1 MKTRPL
7 CFFAQKAADL
17 MKNNPQRLYYID
29 WLRVLAMLS
38 IFFFHADRFFDY
50 YDWHVKNGELNII
63 SSIHISFF
71 SQWMMPLFFFLSG
84 AAVFY
89 SLKLRSSYT
98 FLWDRVKRILIPLTI
113 VGYFITS
120 PPQMYFERLTH
131 NRFEGSFWDFIPAY
145 FQGVDMFGGN
155 FPWHGF
161 HLWYLVYLFI
171 FSVILLPLFK
181 PRKNQKPSI
190 LSSLSNW
197 FEGPWRLM
205 LLVIPLIIVNIFID
219 YNDLGFMRG
228 TGGWDL
234 FSYLFILVYGYL
246 FFCNEKILETI
257 KRIQSIS
264 LILAIILSLAGL
276 VVGFGIKP
284 EISENTPILYLV
296 VTFIRCFR
304 VLLWIIAIIGL
315 GGKYLNFNNRFL
327 GYANEAVLP
336 FYILH
341 QFVLLLIGYW
351 VVQWQINALVKYI
364 VIATLSFI
372 AIMGLYDIIIK
383 RFQVTRFLF
392 GLKLKG
398 KDDQNR

>member
-1 MKTRPL
+1 
-7 CFFAQKAADL
+7 
-17 MKNNPQRLYYID
+17 
-29 WLRVLAMLS
+29 MLS
-38 IFFFHADRFFDY
+38 IFFFHANRFFNYD
-50 YDWHVKNGELNII
+50 DWHVKNGEHNII

-71 SQWMMPLFFFLSG
+71 SQWMMPLFFILSG

-89 SLKLRSSYT
+89 SLKSRSGSA
-98 FLWDRVKRILIPLTI
+98 FLWERVKRILIPLAF

-131 NRFEGSFWDFIPAY
+131 NRFEGSFLDFIPAY

-155 FPWHGF
+155 FPWHAF
-161 HLWYLVYLFI
+161 HLWYLVYLFV
-171 FSVILLPLFK
+171 FSVILLPFFI
-181 PRKNQKPSI
+181 PRKNQRTSI

-197 FEGPWRLM
+197 FEAPYRL
-205 LLVIPLIIVNIFID
+205 LLLAVPLIIINIFID
-219 YNDLGFMRG
+219 TNDLGFMRG

-257 KRIQSIS
+257 KRIRSVS
-264 LILAIILSLAGL
+264 LMLAIILSLTGL

-284 EISENTPILYLV
+284 EISENTPILYLFL
-296 VTFIRCFR
+296 TFVRCFR
-304 VLLWIIAIIGL
+304 VLLWIIAIIGF
-315 GGKYLNFNNRFL
+315 GEKYLNFNNRFL
-327 GYANEAVLP
+327 RYASEAVLP

-351 VVQWQINALVKYI
+351 VVQWQINALVKYVAIACLSLI
-364 VIATLSFI
+364 V
-372 AIMGLYDIIIK
+372 IMGLYVIIIK

-392 GLKLKG
+392 GLKLI
-398 KDDQNR
+398 RTTL

>member
-1 MKTRPL
+1 MQL
-7 CFFAQKAADL
+7 NL
-17 MKNNPQRLYYID
+17 MKSNPERLYYID

-50 YDWHVKNGELNII
+50 YDWHVKNGEHNII

-71 SQWMMPLFFFLSG
+71 SQWMMPLFFILSG

-89 SLKLRSSYT
+89 SLKSRSSST
-98 FLWDRVKRILIPLTI
+98 FLWERVKRILIPLTI
-113 VGYFITS
+113 VGYLITS

-161 HLWYLVYLFI
+161 HLWYLVYLFL
-171 FSVILLPLFK
+171 FSIILLPLFK
-181 PRKNQKPSI
+181 IRKNQKLSL
-190 LSSLSNW
+190 LSSLSYW
-197 FEGPWRLM
+197 LEGPWCLM
-205 LLVIPLIIVNIFID
+205 SLVVPLIIINIFID
-219 YNDLGFMRG
+219 YNGLGFMRG

-257 KRIQSIS
+257 KRIRSIS
-264 LILAIILSLAGL
+264 LILAIILSLTGL
-276 VVGFGIKP
+276 VTEFGIKP
-284 EISENTPILYLV
+284 EISENTLILYLIL
-296 VTFIRCFR
+296 TFIRCFR
-304 VLLWIIAIIGL
+304 VLLWIVAIIGF
-315 GGKYLNFNNRFL
+315 GEKYLNFNNQFL

-351 VVQWQINALVKYI
+351 VVQWQINSLAKYI
-364 VIATLSFI
+364 VIANLSFI
-372 AIMGLYDIIIK
+372 VIMGLYEIFIK
-383 RFQVTRFLF
+383 RFQVARFLF
-392 GLKLKG
+392 GLKLK
-398 KDDQNR
+398 

>member
-1 MKTRPL
+1 MQL
-7 CFFAQKAADL
+7 NL

-38 IFFFHADRFFDY
+38 LFFFHADRFFDY
-50 YDWHVKNGELNII
+50 YDWHVKNGEHNII

-71 SQWMMPLFFFLSG
+71 SQWMMPLFFILSG

-89 SLKLRSSYT
+89 SLRFRSSST
-98 FLWDRVKRILIPLTI
+98 FLWERVKRILIPLTI

-161 HLWYLVYLFI
+161 HLWYLVYLFV
-171 FSVILLPLFK
+171 FSIILFPLFK
-181 PRKNQKPSI
+181 LRKNQKPSI
-190 LSSLSNW
+190 LSSLSYW

-205 LLVIPLIIVNIFID
+205 SLVVPLIIINIFID
-219 YNDLGFMRG
+219 YNGLGFMRG

-234 FSYLFILVYGYL
+234 FSYLFIMVYGYL

-257 KRIQSIS
+257 KKIRSIS
-264 LILAIILSLAGL
+264 LILAIILSLTGL
-276 VVGFGIKP
+276 VIEFGIKV
-284 EISENTPILYLV
+284 EISENTPIIVLIL
-296 VTFIRCFR
+296 TFIRCFR
-304 VLLWIIAIIGL
+304 LLLWIIAIIGF
-315 GGKYLNFNNRFL
+315 GEKYLNFNNRFL

-364 VIATLSFI
+364 VIASLSFI

-392 GLKLKG
+392 GMKLIRTTG
-398 KDDQNR
+398 F

>member
-1 MKTRPL
+1 
-7 CFFAQKAADL
+7 
-17 MKNNPQRLYYID
+17 
-29 WLRVLAMLS
+29 MLS
-38 IFFFHADRFFDY
+38 VFFFHADRFFDY
-50 YDWHVKNGELNII
+50 YDWHVKNGALNII
-63 SSIHISFF
+63 STIHIAFF
-71 SQWMMPLFFFLSG
+71 AQWMMPLFFILSG

-89 SLKLRSSYT
+89 SLKSRSSST
-98 FLWDRVKRILIPLTI
+98 FLWERVKRILIPLAI

-161 HLWYLVYLFI
+161 HLWYLVFLFV
-171 FSVILLPLFK
+171 FSLILLPLIE

-197 FEGPWRLM
+197 FEGPWRL
-205 LLVIPLIIVNIFID
+205 LSLVIPLIIINIFID
-219 YNDLGFMRG
+219 YFGLGFMRAS
-228 TGGWDL
+228 GGWD
-234 FSYLFILVYGYL
+234 FYSYLFIFVYGYL

-257 KRIQSIS
+257 KRIRSIS
-264 LILAIILSLAGL
+264 LILAIILSLTGL
-276 VVGFGIKP
+276 VIGFGIKP
-284 EISENTPILYLV
+284 EISENTPILYLI

-304 VLLWIIAIIGL
+304 VLLWIIAIIGF
-315 GGKYLNFNNRFL
+315 GEKYLNFNNRFL

-341 QFVLLLIGYW
+341 HVVLLLIGYW
-351 VVQWQINALVKYI
+351 VIQWQINALVKYI
-364 VIATLSFI
+364 VIASLSFI

-392 GLKLKG
+392 GLKQIRTNG
-398 KDDQNR
+398 F

>member
-1 MKTRPL
+1 
-7 CFFAQKAADL
+7 
-17 MKNNPQRLYYID
+17 MKNNPERLYYID

-50 YDWHVKNGELNII
+50 YDWHVKNGEHNII

-71 SQWMMPLFFFLSG
+71 SQWMMPLFFILSG

-89 SLKLRSSYT
+89 SLKSRSSST
-98 FLWDRVKRILIPLTI
+98 FLWERVKRILIPLTI

-161 HLWYLVYLFI
+161 HLWYLVYLFV

-181 PRKNQKPSI
+181 LRKNQKPNI
-190 LSSLSNW
+190 LSSLSHW

-205 LLVIPLIIVNIFID
+205 SLVVPLIIINIFID
-219 YNDLGFMRG
+219 YNGLGFMRG

-257 KRIQSIS
+257 KKIRTIS
-264 LILAIILSLAGL
+264 LILAIILSLTGL
-276 VVGFGIKP
+276 VIEFGIKP
-284 EISENTPILYLV
+284 EISENTPILYLI

-304 VLLWIIAIIGL
+304 LLLWIIAIIGF
-315 GGKYLNFNNRFL
+315 GEKYLNFNNRFL
-327 GYANEAVLP
+327 GYANEVVLP

-351 VVQWQINALVKYI
+351 VVQWQINALIKYI
-364 VIATLSFI
+364 VIVSLSFI
-372 AIMGLYDIIIK
+372 VIMGLYDIIIK

-392 GLKLKG
+392 GMKLIRTTG
-398 KDDQNR
+398 F

>member
-1 MKTRPL
+1 M
-7 CFFAQKAADL
+7 F
-17 MKNNPQRLYYID
+17 
-29 WLRVLAMLS
+29 S
-38 IFFFHADRFFDY
+38 IFFFHADHFFDY

-63 SSIHISFF
+63 SSIHIAFF
-71 SQWMMPLFFFLSG
+71 AQWMMPLFFILSG

-89 SLKLRSSYT
+89 SLKFRSST
-98 FLWDRVKRILIPLTI
+98 GFLWERVKRILIPLVI

-161 HLWYLVYLFI
+161 HLWYLLYLFI

-181 PRKNQKPSI
+181 PGKNQGSSI
-190 LSSLSNW
+190 LSSLSIW
-197 FEGPWRLM
+197 FEAPYRL
-205 LLVIPLIIVNIFID
+205 LLLAVPLIIINIFID
-219 YNDLGFMRG
+219 YNGLGFMRG

-234 FSYLFILVYGYL
+234 FSYLFILLYGYL

-257 KRIQSIS
+257 KRLRSIS
-264 LILAIILSLAGL
+264 LILAIILSLTGL
-276 VVGFGIKP
+276 VIEFGIKP
-284 EISENTPILYLV
+284 EISENTPILYLI

-304 VLLWIIAIIGL
+304 VLLWIVAIIGF
-315 GGKYLNFNNRFL
+315 GEKYLNFNHRFL
-327 GYANEAVLP
+327 GYAGEAVLP

-351 VVQWQINALVKYI
+351 VVQWQVDALIKYI
-364 VIATLSFI
+364 VIASLSFI
-372 AIMGLYDIIIK
+372 TIMGFYDIFIK

-392 GLKLKG
+392 GMKLIRTTG
-398 KDDQNR
+398 F

>member
-1 MKTRPL
+1 
-7 CFFAQKAADL
+7 
-17 MKNNPQRLYYID
+17 MKNTSQRLYYID

-50 YDWHVKNGELNII
+50 YDWHVKNGEHNII

-71 SQWMMPLFFFLSG
+71 SQWMMPLFFILSG

-89 SLKLRSSYT
+89 SLKSRSSST
-98 FLWDRVKRILIPLTI
+98 FLWERVKRILIPLTI

-161 HLWYLVYLFI
+161 HLWYLVYLFV
-171 FSVILLPLFK
+171 FSVMLLPLFK

-190 LSSLSNW
+190 LSSLSYG

-205 LLVIPLIIVNIFID
+205 SLVVPLVIINIFID
-219 YNDLGFMRG
+219 YNGLGFMRG

-246 FFCNEKILETI
+246 FFCNEKILETL
-257 KRIQSIS
+257 KRIRSIS
-264 LILAIILSLAGL
+264 LILAIILSLTGL
-276 VVGFGIKP
+276 VIGFGIKP
-284 EISENTPILYLV
+284 EISENTPILYLIL
-296 VTFIRCFR
+296 TFIRCFR
-304 VLLWIIAIIGL
+304 VLLWIIAIIGF
-315 GGKYLNFNNRFL
+315 GEKYLNFNNRFL
-327 GYANEAVLP
+327 GYANEVVLP

-351 VVQWQINALVKYI
+351 VVQWQINALIKYI
-364 VIATLSFI
+364 VIVSLSFI
-372 AIMGLYDIIIK
+372 VIMGLYDIIIK

-392 GLKLKG
+392 GMKLIRTTG
-398 KDDQNR
+398 F